1 MRPKPCDC
9 SLFIILMEIPI
20 YLQDLSN
27 NVTKINCP
35 KVIDAND
42 IVKIVANLKSV
53 PDERI
58 KLMYKGSKV

>member
-1 MRPKPCDC
+1 
-9 SLFIILMEIPI
+9 MEIPI